1 MQCITKTLFVS
12 CWMQL
17 ILLRCLAAARFFRV
31 EGGEG
36 ALLPVRS
43 APARV
48 RAPARLPKL
57 ASIPARE
64 PGPAAGGRQAVRLET
79 GAPVEVWLSGELA
92 LGNFRGPVDSAR
104 PGGALRVELAEGG
117 EVATVAAEQLVDV
130 WPGAAPASPAAWR
143 SLTKETTALL
153 ASLPPPRTDLAP
165 LAKRIASVRGH
176 RLDTARAAGELWT
189 SRTGK
194 APSLAQR
201 AAAGRLLA
209 ADRTLFKRRP
219 AQVEADDE
227 GLVLTGGGFRALS
240 RAQAQSLGETQLVQQ
255 LRARRDAGGSQAP
268 WPAPTLA
275 LLAELERTASGS
287 AEPSK
292 AARRVLRELG
302 VEASPAGAR
311 ALLLDVGQWV
321 ADEPEDGAPGRD
333 FEAFPPAALAAAKDV
348 AAGIEQRRRDWDA
361 EEPPP
366 YPELYA
372 GGLLRYLPRMPAIAV
387 SRQDLRGLFP
397 RAYAIDMDNTEFRD
411 DAFSYDLQ
419 TRTLA
424 VHIVDAAAAVPDTH
438 ESALDEVARLRLQT
452 QYDGSQ
458 PLHML
463 PPPLLKALG
472 LSKNSPNECVSAVM
486 EFDAGGKLRRSTL
499 VRSVIPP
506 VRSLTFEEVS
516 ALFKDNSFSSVV
528 HDDFKGLL
536 ALLMQRRRWRKVSK
550 EEPQQQAALQPMKWR
565 QRTDGSW
572 RPEVV
577 SKTAA
582 HQVVGD
588 VLSLFTY
595 IAWRFARAAN
605 LPLLPQMEDMRIGTA
620 PLRRYADLVAQR
632 QLTAVLD
639 GRAPGSASEMEATS
653 KWIRRKAAERASS
666 KRAQPEMLRLL
677 ETQEARQAWANGE
690 PPMLDGVVIEI
701 TPAANRSAGANATAT
716 GMDVHVRLRVGGGRI
731 VAVASAST
739 PAHERRAQKLKLGQA
754 IKVRLRSV
762 DAQRGSVEVS
772 LI

>member
-12 CWMQL
+12 RWMQL
-17 ILLRCLAAARFFRV
+17 ILLRCLAAARFVQV

-43 APARV
+43 APALV
-48 RAPARLPKL
+48 RARARLPEL
-57 ASIPARE
+57 ASRPARKLR
-64 PGPAAGGRQAVRLET
+64 PAAGGRQAVRLET

-130 WPGAAPASPAAWR
+130 WPGAAPASPAAWH
-143 SLTKETTALL
+143 SLTKKATALL
-153 ASLPPPRTDLAP
+153 ASLPPSRTDLAP
-165 LAKRIASVRGH
+165 LAERIASERGS
-176 RLDTARAAGELWT
+176 RLDTARAARELWT
-189 SRTGK
+189 PCKGK

-209 ADRTLFKRRP
+209 AERTLFKRLP
-219 AQVEADDE
+219 AQVGMGDE
-227 GLVLTGGGFRALS
+227 GLVLTGGGFRALP

-268 WPAPTLA
+268 WPGPTLA
-275 LLAELERTASGS
+275 LLAELERTAS

-292 AARRVLRELG
+292 AASRVLRELG
-302 VEASPAGAR
+302 EEASPAGAR
-311 ALLLDVGQWV
+311 ALLLDVGHWV
-321 ADEPEDGAPGRD
+321 ADEPEDGAQGQD
-333 FEAFPPAALAAAKDV
+333 FEAFPPAALAAAKDA

-366 YPELYA
+366 YPALYA
-372 GGLLRYLPRMPAIAV
+372 GGLLPYLPGMPAIAV

-397 RAYAIDMDNTEFRD
+397 RAYAIDKDNTEFRD
-411 DAFSYDLQ
+411 DAFSYDPQ

-424 VHIVDAAAAVPDTH
+424 VHIADAAAAVPDTP

-452 QYDGSQ
+452 HYDGSQ

-472 LSKNSPNECVSAVM
+472 LSKNSPNECVSAVL
-486 EFDAGGKLRRSTL
+486 EFDAVGKLRGSTL

-506 VRSLTFEEVS
+506 VRVLTFEEVS
-516 ALFKDNSFSSVV
+516 ALFKDDSFSSVV

-739 PAHERRAQKLKLGQA
+739 PAHERRAQKLKPGQA